1 MTDPEVTA
9 VGEFLSE
16 RRDDIVDLL
25 MELANLESP
34 SQVPESQRAIQELLT
49 RRLKEIGF
57 VAQLFPGKKTA
68 GHLYLSRHGVPTAP
82 PAQSPNGTPAE
93 TTTEAPNGTP
103 VEAGSAGDGQ
113 PVQLLLGHTDTVWP
127 IGTVNDMPVEWDEED
142 DRVRGPG
149 VFDMKAGLVQMVFA
163 LEALYELGLEP
174 TVSPTI
180 FLNSDEEIGS
190 PESQG
195 HVERLAKASSRVLV
209 LEPALG
215 HRGLI
220 KTTRRGM
227 ARFEI
232 RVVGRA
238 SHSGVAPEEGASAI
252 QEMALVIQALHT
264 LTDAERGITVNVGKV
279 SGGTGV
285 NVVAA
290 ECRASVD
297 VRVATVDDGRWIK
310 DHILGLEA
318 TTPGTRLEIELVLDR
333 DPMEA
338 TPRNRILWEGVQGCG
353 RRLGLALEDAESG
366 GASDGNTASLFAATV
381 DGLGAVGH
389 GAHAHHEHV
398 RVSELLERTT
408 LLTLILMMPALEE

>member
-1 MTDPEVTA
+1 MTDLEVA
-9 VGEFLSE
+9 GLGNFLAE
-16 RRDDIVDLL
+16 RREDIISLL
-25 MELANLESP
+25 MGLANLESP
-34 SQVPESQRAIQELLT
+34 SSVPESQHAIQELLT
-49 RRLKEIGF
+49 RRLKAIGF
-57 VAQLFPGKKTA
+57 VGQLFPGEKTG
-68 GHLYLSRHGVPTAP
+68 GHLYLSP
-82 PAQSPNGTPAE
+82 QGTPTEVGHAAE
-93 TTTEAPNGTP
+93 GA
-103 VEAGSAGDGQ
+103 

-127 IGTVNDMPVEWDEED
+127 IGTVYDMPVEWEEGKD
-142 DRVRGPG
+142 LIRGPG
-149 VFDMKAGLVQMVFA
+149 VFDMKAGIVQMVFA
-163 LEALYELGLEP
+163 LEALSELGLEP
-174 TVSPTI
+174 SVVPTI

-195 HVERLAKASSRVLV
+195 HIERLAQTSNRVLV

-215 HRGLI
+215 DEGLI
-220 KTTRRGM
+220 KTTRRGV

-238 SHSGVAPEEGASAI
+238 SHSGLAREEGASAI
-252 QEMALVIQALHT
+252 QEMALVIQALHA
-264 LTDAERGITVNVGKV
+264 LTDPERGIAVNVGTV

-297 VRVATVDDGRWIK
+297 VRVATLADGRWIK
-310 DHILGLEA
+310 DLILGLEA
-318 TTPGTRLEIELVLDR
+318 TTPGTRLEIDVLLDR

-338 TPRNRILWEGVQGCG
+338 TPRNRILWEAVQGCG
-353 RRLGLALEDAESG
+353 RRLGLELEDAESG
-366 GASDGNTASLFAATV
+366 GASDGNTTSLFTATV

-408 LLTLILMMPALEE
+408 LLALILMMPALGTGP